1 MTHRS
6 LGRFPVQTQQPSAH
20 VDKPGEQCVVVD
32 VSDEWM
38 HDSSAERTGE
48 HGGLDP
54 PVQTRIAQQHLVQT
68 VHEKLKRLVLGQQS
82 DDDGIELQGAHQP
95 AVANGHLNHAHQQ
108 GISCLRPVVVCFGL
122 LERRL
127 EPAEFAL
134 GHGDDDLFFGPEL
147 MVDSSFRYTDG
158 VSDHLQR
165 RTADTVCGEQIQRG
179 IEYPRPGRAVL
190 DQPELITGD
199 RPPCCSHAPRLDD
212 AIDRS

>member
-1 MTHRS
+1 MAHRS
-6 LGRFPVQTQQPSAH
+6 VVGFPRQTEQAPAQIGNPS
-20 VDKPGEQCVVVD
+20 EQCVVVD
-32 VSDEWM
+32 VGNQRM
-38 HDSSAERTGE
+38 HDRGAERAGE
-48 HGGLDP
+48 HCGLDP
-54 PVQTRIAQQHLVQT
+54 PVETRIAQQHLVQT
-68 VHEKLKRLVLGQQS
+68 VHENLKRLVLGQQP
-82 DDDGIELQGAHQP
+82 DDDGIELQRAHQP

-134 GHGDDDLFFGPEL
+134 GDCDDDLFFSPEL

-190 DQPELITGD
+190 DDPQPPVGD
-199 RPPCCSHAPRLDD
+199 RLSCCCHTPRLDD
-212 AIDRS
+212 GY